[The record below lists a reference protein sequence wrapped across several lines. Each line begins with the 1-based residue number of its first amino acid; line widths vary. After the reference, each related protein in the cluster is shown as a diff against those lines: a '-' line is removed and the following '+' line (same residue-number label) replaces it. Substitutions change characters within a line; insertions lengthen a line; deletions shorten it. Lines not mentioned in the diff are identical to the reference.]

1 MRMMLRQLLNAQNEA
16 NEIQHNRLSLER
28 ERLDWEKS
36 IGERLLTMLPT
47 LLQPAV
53 PAPAT
58 TSAVPTA
65 TSHQTPQFIVS
76 AAAGVSAAQR
86 LQPPKLLFTTA
97 LPMANG
103 TVSMPHILNPSSA
116 LATSLPKVIA
126 APAPSATSSV
136 GNNNGITG
144 AGTAAGAGTIVA
156 KPVEVCTQIN
166 DVQLVTPKVEKD
178 G

>member
-36 IGERLLTMLPT
+36 IGERLLNMLPT
-47 LLQPAV
+47 LIQ
-53 PAPAT
+53 PAPAASAAT
-58 TSAVPTA
+58 VSAVQQAA
-65 TSHQTPQFIVS
+65 TTHQSPQFIVS
-76 AAAGVSAAQR
+76 AAAGVSGAQR

-103 TVSMPHILNPSSA
+103 TVSMPHILNSSTA

-126 APAPSATSSV
+126 ATSAPSGNSSTS
-136 GNNNGITG
+136 NNTGITVGG
-144 AGTAAGAGTIVA
+144 AGGTVT
-156 KPVEVCTQIN
+156 KPVEICTQIN
-166 DVQLVTPKVEKD
+166 DVQLVTPKVEKE

>member
-36 IGERLLTMLPT
+36 IGDRLLTMLPT
-47 LLQPAV
+47 LLQPA
-53 PAPAT
+53 PAAAT
-58 TSAVPTA
+58 TSAVQTA

-103 TVSMPHILNPSSA
+103 TVSMPHILNPSTA

-126 APAPSATSSV
+126 APAPSATSSA

-144 AGTAAGAGTIVA
+144 AVAGAGAGTIVA
-156 KPVEVCTQIN
+156 KPVEICTQIN
-166 DVQLVTPKVEKD
+166 DVQLVTPKVEKE

>member
-36 IGERLLTMLPT
+36 IGERLLNMLPT
-47 LLQPAV
+47 LVQ
-53 PAPAT
+53 PAPAAT
-58 TSAVPTA
+58 AVSAVQQAA
-65 TSHQTPQFIVS
+65 TTHQSPQFIVS
-76 AAAGVSAAQR
+76 AAAGVSGAQR

-103 TVSMPHILNPSSA
+103 TVSMPHILNSSTA

-126 APAPSATSSV
+126 ATSAPSGNSTA
-136 GNNNGITG
+136 GNNNGITVG
-144 AGTAAGAGTIVA
+144 GGGGGGTVA
-156 KPVEVCTQIN
+156 KPVEICTQIN
-166 DVQLVTPKVEKD
+166 DVQLVTPKLEKE